1 MERGRITV
9 FAVWTAVLITAAVL
23 LAFFYM
29 GLGKKTPPVAFPET
43 TLPVDTGQTQNGEGN
58 GSELTFAEVTPKT
71 VQAAIKT
78 LKRPESYSRS
88 MAIESFWD
96 GGGETYK
103 VNTWSK
109 NGETR
114 LTITAGGWNEPK
126 NILITKT
133 EMYIWY
139 GDNTRSF
146 YKSARSET
154 IKDKALTDTLQMI
167 PTYEAVLELDVSD
180 ILEAGYVEREDA
192 WYIMVKAADSNLDY
206 NKIYYISINT
216 GLLEAAETYDGDTL
230 IYRMEA
236 DEVELSAPDDSLF
249 KRP

>member
-29 GLGKKTPPVAFPET
+29 GLGKKTPPVNFPE
-43 TLPVDTGQTQNGEGN
+43 PASSADTGQTQTGGDT
-58 GSELTFAEVTPKT
+58 GSELTFAEVTPET

-88 MAIESFWD
+88 MDIESFWD

-103 VNTWSK
+103 VSTWSK

-114 LTITAGGWNEPK
+114 LTVTAGSWKETK

-133 EMYIWY
+133 DIYIWY
-139 GDNTRSF
+139 GENTGDY
-146 YKSARSET
+146 YKAARSET
-154 IKDKALTDTLQMI
+154 IKDEALADTLQMI
-167 PTYEAVLELDVSD
+167 PTYEDVLELDVID
-180 ILEAGYVEREDA
+180 IHDAGYVERAGA
-192 WYIMVKAADSNLDY
+192 WYIMVRAADGNFDY
-206 NKIYYISINT
+206 DRIYYISIET
-216 GLLEAAETYDGDTL
+216 GLLEAAETFDGDIL
-230 IYRMEA
+230 ISRMEA
-236 DEVELSAPDDSLF
+236 NEVELSAPEDSLF